1 MLNLVS
7 NGLAHGAATEAAD
20 VVASSTPGYE
30 FSPTHDLV
38 LWAQGCVTDCLSIT
52 GELPGWVVAI
62 IAVHIA
68 FAVAMGIVSIFAAL
82 GTLAERKVSGHIQ
95 CRNGPMRAG
104 WHGILQPIA
113 DGVKLM
119 LKEDMIP
126 VGADRILFLLSPS
139 LVLASLLAAMA
150 VFPLAPD
157 FYFAD
162 VNLGLFAIL
171 ALTSTTTIGVIMAGW
186 SSNSKWSLFGA
197 MREAAQVVAYEI
209 PLGLSLLVPLIV
221 CGTFNLLE
229 VSDQQAGAFGIFG
242 WYIFRNPIMIP
253 AFVLFFI
260 AILAE
265 TKRAPFDLPEAES
278 ELVAG
283 FLTEYSGIRWSFFFM
298 EEYAA
303 MFLYCAVGG
312 FFFFG
317 GFESPL
323 TSFVRDSGWIW
334 ETAGVSPGGA
344 PLMATT
350 GGKIAL
356 TLAAAIGIVGKG
368 SAGIFLMMWIR
379 WTLPRVRIDQVM
391 TMGYKYLT
399 PIALLCVLLTGLWEA
414 VIWPNIFDPIWPDF
428 MSWE

>member
-1 MLNLVS
+1 MLTLSLSHLSSVQ
-7 NGLAHGAATEAAD
+7 AEVAAATVAAG
-20 VVASSTPGYE
+20 PGSNQVRE
-30 FSPTHDLV
+30 FLTGVKPDFV
-38 LWAQGCVTDCLSIT
+38 PDWAVPIT
-52 GELPGWVVAI
+52 
-62 IAVHIA
+62 AVMLA
-68 FAVAMGIVSIFAAL
+68 VGVAMGIVSIVAAF

-104 WHGILQPIA
+104 WHGILQPLA

-126 VGADRILFLLSPS
+126 SGADKILFVLSPA
-139 LVLASLLAAMA
+139 LVLGSLLGAMA

-162 VNLGLFAIL
+162 VDLGLFAIL

-186 SSNSKWSLFGA
+186 SSNSKWSLYGA

-209 PLGLSLLVPLIV
+209 PLGISLLVPLIV
-221 CGTFNLLE
+221 CGTFNLIE
-229 VSDQQAGAFGIFG
+229 VSDQQSGWFGMG
-242 WYIFRNPIMIP
+242 WYIFRSPMMIP
-253 AFVLFFI
+253 AFILFFI

-303 MFLYCAVGG
+303 MFLYSAVGG

-323 TSFVRDSGWIW
+323 TWLVRDTGMF
-334 ETAGVSPGGA
+334 ETTGQLSAGGA
-344 PLMATT
+344 PIMATLS
-350 GGKIAL
+350 GQIAL
-356 TLAAAIGIVGKG
+356 TLAAAGGICLKG
-368 SAGIFLMMWIR
+368 SAGLFLMMWIR
-379 WTLPRVRIDQVM
+379 WTLPRIRIDQVM

-399 PIALLCVLLTGLWEA
+399 PLALLCVLLTGIHEA
-414 VIWPNIFDPIWPDF
+414 IVWPSLMEPWWPDF
-428 MSWE
+428 LQP